1 MDSKERFSSR
11 VDAYVKYRPS
21 YPPEAISYLYDTVG
35 FGAED
40 EIADIGAGTGIFSK
54 LLLARG
60 SSVIAV
66 EPNQAMR
73 EAAVLDLGH
82 HAHYRA
88 VSGSAEAT
96 GLPDRSVNHIV
107 CAQSF
112 HWFDRGAARSEFS
125 RILKPG
131 GKAVLIW
138 NTRLLKG
145 TPFLEEYEQL
155 LLAYGTDYE
164 KLRHKNISADA
175 LASFF
180 KPGGLRVA
188 RFSMRQLLNL
198 EELGGRLQS
207 SSYAPQAG
215 HPNFEPMMAELKS
228 IFARNEQ
235 NGVVSFEYETELY
248 WGEVQDEVQQA

>member
-11 VDAYVKYRPS
+11 VGAYVKYRPS
-21 YPPEAISYLYDTVG
+21 YPAEAISYLYDTVG
-35 FGAED
+35 FRPED

-54 LLLARG
+54 LLLACG
-60 SSVIAV
+60 SRVIAV

-73 EAAVLDLGH
+73 EAAVEELGH

-88 VSGSAEAT
+88 VSGAAEAT
-96 GLPDRSVNHIV
+96 GLPDSSVNHIV

-112 HWFDRGAARSEFS
+112 HWFDRGAARLEFR

-138 NTRLLKG
+138 NSRLLEG

-155 LLAYGTDYE
+155 LLVYGTDYE
-164 KLRHKNISADA
+164 KVRHKNISEEA

-180 KPGGLRVA
+180 QPGGIRVA
-188 RFSMRQLLNL
+188 RFSIRQLLNL

-215 HPNFEPMMAELKS
+215 HPNYVPMMAELEN
-228 IFARNEQ
+228 IFERNQQ
-235 NGVVSFEYETELY
+235 NGVVSFDYETEVF
-248 WGEVQDEVQQA
+248 WGEV